1 MNIEDVREYCLSL
14 NGTNES
20 FPFGDT
26 TLVFKV
32 LTKMYCLVSL
42 EEKRLNIKAKPEDVI
57 NLQEEYSAII
67 PAYHM
72 NKKHWITIIL
82 DDFTDDLLLKQLI
95 QNSYDLVVSGMTK
108 KNKQSLRNL

>member
-1 MNIEDVREYCLSL
+1 MNIEDVRKYCLSL

-20 FPFGDT
+20 FPFDDT

-42 EEKRLNIKAKPEDVI
+42 NEKHLNIKAKPEDVI
-57 NLQEEYSAII
+57 SLQEEYSAII

-72 NKKHWITIIL
+72 NKKHWITIVL
-82 DDFTDDLLLKQLI
+82 DDFTDDLLLKQI
-95 QNSYDLVVSGMTK
+95 IENSYKLVILGMTK
-108 KNKQSLRNL
+108 KNKQLLGNL